1 MVQQPNGNAFRFRNM
16 ILLLILAGTAV
27 LLMSPAA
34 AETGVTI
41 SAQGDHSYYLGEEVI
56 LTGTNYDSD
65 FTYLFITGP
74 GISPDGGKL
83 TAPLRNVVSGDPG
96 SFDKV
101 QTQPDKTWE
110 FPFYSYNLGINPGPY
125 VIYAVSQPKTAGQLT
140 RTDTKSVSVIF
151 KKPFITAEIK
161 PSDVIKGQPFT
172 VAGYAEGNPGAVQ
185 LWIVG
190 DNYVFNTA
198 VPTGPNQSYVFTST
212 SQILEKIPK
221 GQSYLIVQ
229 HPMQNNQFDIYP
241 SSNLNTLA
249 ASNTPD
255 TTTGVLYVINKQATM
270 QTGTTL
276 LTGQKLFNLLGA
288 GNLQGSDAADALVQG
303 INSPNVDDTYT
314 KLQFLVENPTITI
327 NPIGDRHVG
336 DKFTITST
344 TNLAVDDDVLC
355 QVYSSSFK
363 PTDKSQS
370 GEFSGA
376 TGTVKVTKGTGG
388 LNKISFDVD
397 ASTFKPDEY
406 IVQASG
412 VLQSA
417 TGTAVFNVLEG
428 AAPTAVPTVVVTT
441 AAPTA
446 VVTTVPPTTVATPTK
461 TPTQP
466 GFGALV
472 ALIGLGAVALLVVR
486 RH

>member
-1 MVQQPNGNAFRFRNM
+1 M

-198 VPTGPNQSYVFTST
+198 VPTGSNQSYVFTST

-229 HPMQNNQFDIYP
+229 HPMQNNQPDITRSGDWVQSVQSGG
-241 SSNLNTLA
+241 SSPNGGTNLFRIA
-249 ASNTPD
+249 
-255 TTTGVLYVINKQATM
+255 
-270 QTGTTL
+270 
-276 LTGQKLFNLLGA
+276 GA
-288 GNLQGSDAADALVQG
+288 GSLQGRDAAEAL
-303 INSPNVDDTYT
+303 IAALNDPKVDDTYT
-314 KLQFLVENPTITI
+314 EIPLYVTDYSGTKTGAMSEVSFSGSSTPQAQAPLATPVQQQTRASPLQF
-327 NPIGDRHVG
+327 
-336 DKFTITST
+336 
-344 TNLAVDDDVLC
+344 
-355 QVYSSSFK
+355 
-363 PTDKSQS
+363 
-370 GEFSGA
+370 
-376 TGTVKVTKGTGG
+376 
-388 LNKISFDVD
+388 
-397 ASTFKPDEY
+397 
-406 IVQASG
+406 
-412 VLQSA
+412 
-417 TGTAVFNVLEG
+417 
-428 AAPTAVPTVVVTT
+428 AP
-441 AAPTA
+441 
-446 VVTTVPPTTVATPTK
+446 
-461 TPTQP
+461 
-466 GFGALV
+466 
-472 ALIGLGAVALLVVR
+472 LGAIVVIGIIALSS